1 MAYPAG
7 KVRGIERWKLE
18 RNIPRGVLSCF
29 HLPYTNHNGFKS
41 FSRQINQ
48 NFATVFHTEAA
59 KLLEIIIKFGDRN
72 LKIQHRTSFDLNGL
86 KNTNLF
92 KSFFL
97 IFKKNI
103 VVSNL
108 KSCILQKNLVG
119 LDGKAPDFFS
129 NLSVKGFV
137 LL

>member
-48 NFATVFHTEAA
+48 NFATISHKEKHKLRFGLVLGWLVVLKKIFRLITSNFCGQFIHVFQG
-59 KLLEIIIKFGDRN
+59 KLF
-72 LKIQHRTSFDLNGL
+72 F
-86 KNTNLF
+86 F
-92 KSFFL
+92 KSL
-97 IFKKNI
+97 
-103 VVSNL
+103 
-108 KSCILQKNLVG
+108 
-119 LDGKAPDFFS
+119 
-129 NLSVKGFV
+129 
-137 LL
+137 